1 MASKKKLLIIDSS
14 ALIHRSYHAIPFLK
28 NKKGETVNALYGFC
42 STIIRFLKELKPS
55 FIVAAF
61 DLPVPT
67 FRHQQFDGYKAKRPK
82 TPEDLSS
89 QIPKVKKFLE
99 LIAIPVF
106 EKEGF
111 EADDLIGTISRQA
124 RLSNPNLEI
133 VLLSGDQDLL
143 QLVDKNTFVYLL
155 GRGVKNTVSYNLNK
169 IEERYQGLYPEQLVD
184 YKALRGDPSDNI
196 PGVKGI
202 GEKTALEL
210 IKKFKNL
217 ENLYHSL
224 ENDESNLKEKIKE
237 ILKEY
242 KKDAFLSRNLVK
254 IKRDLPI
261 NFNLKESQWS
271 VSGEEELA
279 KALKELGFRKLA
291 QRISRDFGPCL
302 NEVKNNDEERK
313 EKKVVQESLFSN
325 QET

>member
-1 MASKKKLLIIDSS
+1 MTSKKKLLIIDSS

-67 FRHQQFDGYKAKRPK
+67 FRHQQFDGYKAKRPE

-99 LIAIPVF
+99 LLTVPVF

-111 EADDLIGTISRQA
+111 EADDLIGTISYQA

-133 VLLSGDQDLL
+133 ILLSGDQDLL

-169 IEERYQGLYPEQLVD
+169 IKERYQGLYPEQLID

-210 IKKFKNL
+210 IERFKSL
-217 ENLYHSL
+217 ENLYDSL
-224 ENDESNLKEKIKE
+224 KNGGSGLKEKTRKT
-237 ILKEY
+237 LNKY
-242 KKDAFLSRNLVK
+242 KKDAFLSKYLVK

-261 NFNLKESQWS
+261 NFSIKESRWDCS
-271 VSGEEELA
+271 SEEKLGECLED
-279 KALKELGFRKLA
+279 LGFGKLA
-291 QRISRDFGPCL
+291 QRIEKKFDLPLKKIRGK
-302 NEVKNNDEERK
+302 EGQKK
-313 EKKVVQESLFSN
+313 EKKIVQKSLFSS
-325 QET
+325 